1 MNLNIEQFT
10 TEISNALATTKEN
23 YEVEAIDLGD
33 YATSCEITKHGST
46 RKLYITPVEDGLIDI
61 VLFNEKGTAL
71 ATSTLFDKNG
81 LNITVKELTTLIT
94 FCF

>member
-1 MNLNIEQFT
+1 MNLNIKQFT
-10 TEISNALATTKEN
+10 SEISNALATTGEN
-23 YEVEAIDLGD
+23 YTVETIDLCD
-33 YATSCEITKHGST
+33 ETSCEITKHGST

-71 ATSTLFDKNG
+71 VTGTLFNKND
-81 LNITVKELTTLIT
+81 LNITMEELVAIIT

>member
-10 TEISNALATTKEN
+10 TEISNALNTTEEN
-23 YEVEAIDLGD
+23 YTVETIGLCDE
-33 YATSCEITKHGST
+33 TSCEITKRGST
-46 RKLYITPVEDGLIDI
+46 RKLYLTPVEDGLIDM

-71 ATSTLFDKNG
+71 ATGTLFDKND
-81 LNITVKELTTLIT
+81 LNITTEELATLIA

>member
-10 TEISNALATTKEN
+10 TEISNALASTEEN
-23 YEVEAIDLGD
+23 YTVETIPTCDE
-33 YATSCEITKHGST
+33 TSYEITKHDST
-46 RKLYITPVEDGLIDI
+46 RKLYITPTEDGLIDI

-71 ATSTLFDKNG
+71 ATITLFDKND
-81 LNITVKELTTLIT
+81 LNITSEELAAIIT